1 MSPEFSPNSRSK
13 WQKKLFDIIF
23 EADTL
28 SGKIFDIALLVAIFL
43 SVMLVILESVKELKT
58 AHVLMFR
65 YAEWGFT
72 IFFSIEYLLRIII
85 VQERKKYT
93 TSFFGIIDLLSILPS
108 LVGFF
113 FVGAQ
118 SFMIIRGFRLL
129 RIFRIFKLTKYLGE
143 ASQLS
148 TALRASRNKITIF
161 IGTIVIIV
169 SILGAIMYIIE
180 PDESGFTNIPKGIYW
195 AIVTLTTVG
204 YGDIAPITPFGQI
217 IASFVMI
224 LGYGVIAVPTGIV
237 SSEMSKQRD
246 LPSELDCER
255 CGTANHNKQAR
266 YCYKCGHKQP
276 FDEIS

>member
-1 MSPEFSPNSRSK
+1 
-13 WQKKLFDIIF
+13 
-23 EADTL
+23 
-28 SGKIFDIALLVAIFL
+28 
-43 SVMLVILESVKELKT
+43 
-58 AHVLMFR
+58 
-65 YAEWGFT
+65 
-72 IFFSIEYLLRIII
+72 
-85 VQERKKYT
+85 
-93 TSFFGIIDLLSILPS
+93 
-108 LVGFF
+108 
-113 FVGAQ
+113 
-118 SFMIIRGFRLL
+118 
-129 RIFRIFKLTKYLGE
+129 
-143 ASQLS
+143 
-148 TALRASRNKITIF
+148 
-161 IGTIVIIV
+161 
-169 SILGAIMYIIE
+169 MYIIE